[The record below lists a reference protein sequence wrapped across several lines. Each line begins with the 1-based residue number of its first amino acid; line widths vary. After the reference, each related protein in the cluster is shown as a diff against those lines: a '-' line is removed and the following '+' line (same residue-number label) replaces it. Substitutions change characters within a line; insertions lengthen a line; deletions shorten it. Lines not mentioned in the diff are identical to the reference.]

1 MNIDQALTTF
11 LEESRELL
19 QQMEDALM
27 YLETSEQDEDTVNA
41 MFRAAHTIK
50 GSAGLF
56 GLDGVVSFTHVVEN
70 ILDQVRSGEIR
81 ITPELVAL
89 LLPCSDH
96 IGTLINESMDINSK
110 PSEELLADG
119 EQLLGKLRIF
129 SKQTSD
135 NIVKDNESETL
146 PLATQTT
153 NPVEMDRNDQFVATD
168 SWHISLRFG
177 EDVLRNGMD
186 PASFLRYLGKLGE
199 IAHVTTLFDKMP
211 ETDNMDPES
220 CYLGFEI
227 DFKSNATKKEIEEV
241 FEFVREDCR
250 LRILSPNSRISDYI
264 QLICDLPEGEEKLGQ
279 ILIQSGALTQ
289 RELEDGLAR
298 QTVQASNK
306 PEAPLIGKILV
317 DQGMVQQPVVDAA
330 VAKQQNVRERKPQ
343 ESRLIRV
350 QADKLDALINL
361 VGELV
366 IAGASASLLAQ
377 RAGDDALL
385 EATSTMSRLVEE
397 IRDGALQLRMVQI
410 GETFHRFQR
419 VVRDVSKELGKDIDL
434 IISGAETELDKTV
447 VEKISDPLMHL
458 VRNSMDHGIEAA
470 DLRIARGKPRK
481 GHLRLNAYH
490 DSGSIVIEVADDGG
504 GLNKER
510 ILQKALERE
519 VITST
524 HNLSDKEIF
533 NLIFEPGFSTS
544 DQVSNLSGRG
554 VGMDVVRRNI
564 EALRGSVDLDSVEGS
579 STTVRI
585 RLPLTLAIID
595 GFLVG
600 VSNNAYVVPLDMV
613 MECVELT
620 PEQQQSSRATNY
632 INLRGE
638 VLPFIR
644 LRDIFGVEDAPPR
657 RESIVVMQYAGQ
669 QAGLMVDT
677 LMGEFQ
683 TVIKPMGKL
692 FTHLKGIAGSTIL
705 GSGDVALILDVPS
718 LVLRAVNAETHAAS
732 LKSPALATTAKSNIL
747 AISKGDQ

>member
-1 MNIDQALTTF
+1 MPRVTHLEIGMNIDQALLTF

-19 QQMEDALM
+19 HQMEDSLM
-27 YLETSEQDEDTVNA
+27 YLETAEQDEDTVNA

-56 GLDGVVSFTHVVEN
+56 GLDEVVSFTHVVEN
-70 ILDQVRSGEIR
+70 ILDQVRGGEIR
-81 ITPELVAL
+81 ITADLVAL
-89 LLPCSDH
+89 LLPCRDH
-96 IGTLINESMDINSK
+96 IALLINESVENNGK
-110 PSEELLADG
+110 PSPESLTKGEHLLN
-119 EQLLGKLRIF
+119 KLRTF
-129 SKQTSD
+129 SKSPVLNGGVKVSNKSSALPVGTVGSHPSAGD
-135 NIVKDNESETL
+135 NFIVAANT
-146 PLATQTT
+146 
-153 NPVEMDRNDQFVATD
+153 
-168 SWHISLRFG
+168 WHISLRFG
-177 EDVLRNGMD
+177 KGVLRNGMD

-199 IAHVTTLFDKMP
+199 TVHVTTLFDNMP
-211 ETDNMDPES
+211 ETGNMDPES

-227 DFKSNATKKEIEEV
+227 DLKSDATKKEIEDV
-241 FEFVREDCR
+241 FEFVIDDCWI
-250 LRILSPNSRISDYI
+250 RILAPNSRVSDYI
-264 QLICDLPEGEEKLGQ
+264 QLIHDLPEGKEKLGQ
-279 ILIQSGALTQ
+279 ILVQSGALTQ
-289 RELEDGLAR
+289 RELGEGLA
-298 QTVQASNK
+298 QQAAHTSDK
-306 PEAPLIGKILV
+306 AEPPLIGKILV
-317 DQGMVQQPVVDAA
+317 DHGVVQQPIVDAA
-330 VAKQQNVRERKPQ
+330 VAKQQNLRGNRLQ
-343 ESRLIRV
+343 ENRLIRV
-350 QADKLDALINL
+350 QADKLDTLINL

-366 IAGASASLLAQ
+366 IAGASANLLAQ
-377 RAGDDALL
+377 RSGDGALL

-434 IISGAETELDKTV
+434 VITGAETELDKTV
-447 VEKISDPLMHL
+447 VERISDPLMHL
-458 VRNSMDHGIEAA
+458 VRNAMDHGIETA
-470 DLRIARGKPRK
+470 DLRITRGKPKK

-504 GLNKER
+504 GLDKNK
-510 ILQKALERE
+510 ILQKALEHE
-519 VITST
+519 VITAA

-544 DQVSNLSGRG
+544 ESVSNLSGRG

-564 EALRGSVDLDSVEGS
+564 EALRGTVDLDSTEGVG
-579 STTVRI
+579 TTVRI

-613 MECVELT
+613 LECIELT
-620 PEQQQSSRATNY
+620 PTQRKASCATNY
-632 INLRGE
+632 VNLRGS

-644 LRDIFGVEDAPPR
+644 LRDLFGVEGAPPR

-669 QAGLMVDT
+669 RAGLMVDS

-705 GSGDVALILDVPS
+705 GSGEVALILDVPS
-718 LVLRAVNAETHAAS
+718 LVHRAVNAEIHTASMKTLVFAATG
-732 LKSPALATTAKSNIL
+732 K
-747 AISKGDQ
+747 

>member
-1 MNIDQALTTF
+1 MDIDQALITF

-19 QQMEDALM
+19 RQMEDALM
-27 YLETSEQDEDTVNA
+27 YLETAEQDEDTVNA

-56 GLDGVVSFTHVVEN
+56 GLDNVVSFTHVVEN
-70 ILDQVRSGEIR
+70 VLDQVRSGEIC
-81 ITPELVAL
+81 ITPDLVAV

-96 IGTLINESMDINSK
+96 IGILINESMDNNST
-110 PSEELLADG
+110 PSDELHAEG
-119 EQLLGKLRIF
+119 ELLLGKLRKYSKSSTNDSDEGKTIF
-129 SKQTSD
+129 IDT
-135 NIVKDNESETL
+135 EG
-146 PLATQTT
+146 AT
-153 NPVEMDRNDQFVATD
+153 PVGMNDSNFSVAADT
-168 SWHISLRFG
+168 WHISLRFG

-199 IAHVTTLFDKMP
+199 LIHVTTLFDKMP
-211 ETDNMDPES
+211 EADSMDPES

-227 DFKSNATKKEIEEV
+227 DFKSDATKKEIEEA
-241 FEFVREDCR
+241 FDFVKEDCS
-250 LRILSPNSRISDYI
+250 LCILAPNSRISDYI
-264 QLICDLPEGEEKLGQ
+264 QLICELPEGEEKLGQ
-279 ILIQSGALTQ
+279 LLIQSGALTQ

-298 QTVQASNK
+298 QRAQASEH
-306 PEAPLIGKILV
+306 PDTSLIGKILV
-317 DQGMVQQPVVDAA
+317 DQGVVQQPVVDAA
-330 VAKQQNVRERKPQ
+330 IAKQQNLREKKPQ
-343 ESRLIRV
+343 DSRLIRV
-350 QADKLDALINL
+350 QAEKLDALINL

-377 RAGDDALL
+377 HAGDGELL
-385 EATSTMSRLVEE
+385 ESTSTISRLVEE

-458 VRNSMDHGIEAA
+458 VRNSMDHGIEGV
-470 DLRIARGKPRK
+470 DLRAARGKPGK

-490 DSGSIVIEVADDGG
+490 DSGSIVIEVSDDGG

-524 HNLSDKEIF
+524 QNLSDKEVY
-533 NLIFEPGFSTS
+533 NLIFEPGFSTT
-544 DQVSNLSGRG
+544 DQVSSLSGRG

-564 EALRGSVDLDSVEGS
+564 EALRGSVDLDSIEGS
-579 STTVRI
+579 GTTVRI

-620 PEQQQSSRATNY
+620 PEQQHSSSGTNY

-638 VLPFIR
+638 VLPFVR
-644 LRDIFGVEDAPPR
+644 LRDLFGVEGAPPR

-669 QAGLMVDT
+669 QAGLMVDS

-718 LVLRAVNAETHAAS
+718 LVQRAVNAESHAAT
-732 LKSPALATTAKSNIL
+732 LKSPPHATTNKSHNL
-747 AISKGDQ
+747 VLSKGDQ

>member
-1 MNIDQALTTF
+1 MNIDQALLTF

-19 QQMEDALM
+19 RQLEDSLM
-27 YLETSEQDEDTVNA
+27 YLEGAEQDEDTVNA

-56 GLDGVVSFTHVVEN
+56 ALNEVVSFTHVVEN
-70 ILDQVRSGEIR
+70 ILDQVRSGALPIS
-81 ITPELVAL
+81 PELVAI
-89 LLPCSDH
+89 LLPCGDH
-96 IGTLINESMDINSK
+96 IGSLITESIENEGN
-110 PSEELLADG
+110 PSPDLIAKGEELLI
-119 EQLLGKLRIF
+119 KLRTFFNIPAEYD
-129 SKQTSD
+129 SD
-135 NIVKDNESETL
+135 NPEMEASASSIHSSSASE
-146 PLATQTT
+146 AHEIS
-153 NPVEMDRNDQFVATD
+153 NFPVAAD

-186 PASFLRYLGKLGE
+186 PASFLRYLGRLGE
-199 IAHVTTLFDKMP
+199 LVHVTTLFESMP
-211 ETDNMDPES
+211 EPDIMDPES

-227 DFKSNATKKEIEEV
+227 DLKSDATKREIEDV
-241 FEFVREDCR
+241 FEFVSDDCR
-250 LRILSPNSRISDYI
+250 IRILAPNSRISEYI
-264 QLICDLPEGEEKLGQ
+264 QLIRELPEDEDKIGE
-279 ILIQSGALTQ
+279 ILIKSGALTQ

-298 QTVQASNK
+298 QAVQAAEKDETN
-306 PEAPLIGKILV
+306 LIGEILV
-317 DQGMVQQPVVDAA
+317 DQGLIQQPVVDAA
-330 VAKQQNVRERKPQ
+330 VAKQKTLRDKNPQ
-343 ESRLIRV
+343 ENRLVRV

-366 IAGASASLLAQ
+366 IAGASANLLAQ
-377 RAGDDALL
+377 KTGDGSLL
-385 EATSTMSRLVEE
+385 EATSTLSRLVEE

-419 VVRDVSKELGKDIDL
+419 VVRDVSKELGKEIDL
-434 IISGAETELDKTV
+434 VISGAETELDKTV

-458 VRNSMDHGIEAA
+458 VRNSIDHGIEAA
-470 DLRIARGKPRK
+470 DLRIKRGKSPK
-481 GHLRLNAYH
+481 GHLQLNAYH

-504 GLNKER
+504 GLNKGK
-510 ILQKALERE
+510 ILQKALDRE
-519 VITST
+519 LITSGQ
-524 HNLSDKEIF
+524 NLSDKEIF

-544 DQVSNLSGRG
+544 AQISNLSGRG
-554 VGMDVVRRNI
+554 VGMDVVRKNI
-564 EALRGSVDLDSVEGS
+564 ETLRGTVEIESTEGVG
-579 STTVRI
+579 TTVRI

-600 VSNNAYVVPLDMV
+600 VTNNAYVIPLDMV
-613 MECVELT
+613 LECVELT
-620 PEQQQSSRATNY
+620 PEQQQASRTTNY

-644 LRDIFGVEDAPPR
+644 LRDLFGVEGAPPR

-669 QAGLMVDT
+669 QAGLMVDS

-718 LVLRAVNAETHAAS
+718 LVQRAVNAEQTNSSAKTPVLAS
-732 LKSPALATTAKSNIL
+732 MGK
-747 AISKGDQ
+747 

>member
-1 MNIDQALTTF
+1 MNIDQALLTF

-19 QQMEDALM
+19 HQMEDSLM

-56 GLDGVVSFTHVVEN
+56 GLAEVVSFTHVVEN

-81 ITPELVAL
+81 ITPDLVAV

-96 IGTLINESMDINSK
+96 IGLLITESVDGDGGASTETLESGK
-110 PSEELLADG
+110 
-119 EQLLGKLRIF
+119 QLLNKLRAF
-129 SKQTSD
+129 SKQTTINDDKEASG
-135 NIVKDNESETL
+135 NSSTHPMEAAL
-146 PLATQTT
+146 PVAGDEY
-153 NPVEMDRNDQFVATD
+153 NFVAAD
-168 SWHISLRFG
+168 NWHISLRFG
-177 EDVLRNGMD
+177 ENVLRNGMD
-186 PASFLRYLGKLGE
+186 PASFLRYLGRLGE
-199 IAHVTTLFDKMP
+199 LVHVTTLFDSMP
-211 ETDNMDPES
+211 DADDMDPES

-227 DFKSNATKKEIEEV
+227 DLKSDATKKELEDV
-241 FEFVREDCR
+241 FEFVRDDCWM
-250 LRILSPNSRISDYI
+250 RILPPNSRISDYI
-264 QLICDLPEGEEKLGQ
+264 QLIHDLPEGEEKVGQ

-289 RELEDGLAR
+289 RELEEGLAR
-298 QTVQASNK
+298 QATHK
-306 PEAPLIGKILV
+306 EEPPLLGKILV
-317 DQGMVQQPVVDAA
+317 DQGVVQQPVVDAA
-330 VAKQQNVRERKPQ
+330 VAKQQIVRDKKPP

-366 IAGASASLLAQ
+366 IAGASANLLAQ
-377 RAGDDALL
+377 RSGDGALL

-419 VVRDVSKELGKDIDL
+419 VVRDVSKELGKEIDL
-434 IISGAETELDKTV
+434 VINGAETELDKTV

-458 VRNSMDHGIEAA
+458 VRNSMDHGIESAE
-470 DLRIARGKPRK
+470 LRIARNKPSK
-481 GHLRLNAYH
+481 GCLQLNAYH
-490 DSGSIVIEVADDGG
+490 DSGSIVIEVVDDGG
-504 GLNKER
+504 GLNRNK

-519 VITST
+519 VISSAT
-524 HNLSDKEIF
+524 NLTDKEIF

-544 DQVSNLSGRG
+544 EAVSNLSGRG

-564 EALRGSVDLDSVEGS
+564 EALRGTIELDSNEGVG
-579 STTVRI
+579 TTVRI

-600 VSNNAYVVPLDMV
+600 ISNNAYVIPLDMV
-613 MECVELT
+613 LECVELT
-620 PEQQQSSRATNY
+620 PAQQKASRTTNY

-644 LRDIFGVEDAPPR
+644 LRDLFAVEGSPPR
-657 RESIVVMQYAGQ
+657 RESIIVMQYAGQ
-669 QAGLMVDT
+669 QAGLMVDS
-677 LMGEFQ
+677 LIGEFQ

-718 LVLRAVNAETHAAS
+718 LVQRAINAETQVTS
-732 LKSPALATTAKSNIL
+732 LKAPVLAST
-747 AISKGDQ
+747 GRQ

>member
-1 MNIDQALTTF
+1 MNIDQALLTF

-19 QQMEDALM
+19 HQMEDSLM

-56 GLDGVVSFTHVVEN
+56 GLAEVVSFTHVVEN

-81 ITPELVAL
+81 ITPDLVAV

-96 IGTLINESMDINSK
+96 IGLLITESVDGDGGASTETLESGK
-110 PSEELLADG
+110 
-119 EQLLGKLRIF
+119 QLLNKLRAF
-129 SKQTSD
+129 SKQTTINDDKEASG
-135 NIVKDNESETL
+135 NSSTHPMEAAL
-146 PLATQTT
+146 PVAGDEY
-153 NPVEMDRNDQFVATD
+153 NFVAAD
-168 SWHISLRFG
+168 NWHISLRFG
-177 EDVLRNGMD
+177 ENVLRNGMD
-186 PASFLRYLGKLGE
+186 PASFLRYLGRLGE
-199 IAHVTTLFDKMP
+199 LVHVTTLFDSMP
-211 ETDNMDPES
+211 DADDMDPES

-227 DFKSNATKKEIEEV
+227 DLKSDATKKELEDV
-241 FEFVREDCR
+241 FEFVRDDCWM
-250 LRILSPNSRISDYI
+250 RILPPNSRISDYI
-264 QLICDLPEGEEKLGQ
+264 QLIHDLPEGEEKVGQ

-289 RELEDGLAR
+289 RELEEGLAR
-298 QTVQASNK
+298 QATHK
-306 PEAPLIGKILV
+306 EEPPLLGKILV
-317 DQGMVQQPVVDAA
+317 DQGVVQQPVVDAA
-330 VAKQQNVRERKPQ
+330 VAKQQIVRDKKPP

-366 IAGASASLLAQ
+366 IAGASANLLAQ
-377 RAGDDALL
+377 RSGDGALL

-419 VVRDVSKELGKDIDL
+419 VVRDVSKELGKEIDL
-434 IISGAETELDKTV
+434 VINGAETELDKTV

-458 VRNSMDHGIEAA
+458 VRNSMDHGIESAE
-470 DLRIARGKPRK
+470 LRIARNKPSK
-481 GHLRLNAYH
+481 GCLQLNAYH
-490 DSGSIVIEVADDGG
+490 DSGSIVIEVVDDGG
-504 GLNKER
+504 GLNRNK

-519 VITST
+519 VISSAT
-524 HNLSDKEIF
+524 NLTDKEIF

-544 DQVSNLSGRG
+544 EAVSNLSGRG
-554 VGMDVVRRNI
+554 VGMD
-564 EALRGSVDLDSVEGS
+564 
-579 STTVRI
+579 
-585 RLPLTLAIID
+585 IID

-600 VSNNAYVVPLDMV
+600 ISNNAYVIPLDMV
-613 MECVELT
+613 LECVELT
-620 PEQQQSSRATNY
+620 PAQQKASRTTNY

-644 LRDIFGVEDAPPR
+644 LRDLFAVEGSPPR
-657 RESIVVMQYAGQ
+657 RESIIVMQYAGQ
-669 QAGLMVDT
+669 QAGLMVDS
-677 LMGEFQ
+677 LIGEFQ

-718 LVLRAVNAETHAAS
+718 LVQRAINAETQVTS
-732 LKSPALATTAKSNIL
+732 LKAPVLAST
-747 AISKGDQ
+747 GRQ

>member
-1 MNIDQALTTF
+1 MNIDQALITF

-19 QQMEDALM
+19 RQMEDALM
-27 YLETSEQDEDTVNA
+27 YLETAEQDEDTVNA

-56 GLDGVVSFTHVVEN
+56 GLDSVVTFTHVVEN

-81 ITPELVAL
+81 ITPDLVAL

-96 IGTLINESMDINSK
+96 IGILINESMDNASKPNDELLEEGERLLDKLRTFSK
-110 PSEELLADG
+110 PSTDG
-119 EQLLGKLRIF
+119 TGK
-129 SKQTSD
+129 
-135 NIVKDNESETL
+135 NNEGETL
-146 PLATQTT
+146 PLAMQTT
-153 NPVEMDRNDQFVATD
+153 VPIEMDGNDLSVTTD
-168 SWHISLRFG
+168 TWHISLRFG
-177 EDVLRNGMD
+177 KDVLRNGMD

-211 ETDNMDPES
+211 EAESMDPES

-227 DFKSNATKKEIEEV
+227 DFKSEATKKEIEEV
-241 FEFVREDCR
+241 FEFVREDCW
-250 LRILSPNSRISDYI
+250 LRILAPNSRVSDYI

-298 QTVQASNK
+298 QTAQASEN
-306 PEAPLIGKILV
+306 PEASLIGKILV

-330 VAKQQNVRERKPQ
+330 VAKQQNLRERKPQ
-343 ESRLIRV
+343 DSRLIRV
-350 QADKLDALINL
+350 QADKLDTLINL

-366 IAGASASLLAQ
+366 IAGASANLLAQ
-377 RAGDDALL
+377 RSGDGALL

-470 DLRIARGKPRK
+470 DLRFARGKPRK

-504 GLNKER
+504 GLNKEK

-519 VITST
+519 VITSSQ
-524 HNLSDKEIF
+524 NLSDKEIF

-564 EALRGSVDLDSVEGS
+564 EALRGSVDLDSVEGAG
-579 STTVRI
+579 TTVRI

-613 MECVELT
+613 LECVELT
-620 PEQQQSSRATNY
+620 PVQQQSSRTTNY

-644 LRDIFGVEDAPPR
+644 LRDLFGVEGAAPR

-669 QAGLMVDT
+669 QAGLMVDS

-705 GSGDVALILDVPS
+705 GSGDVALIIDVPS
-718 LVLRAVNAETHAAS
+718 LVQRAVNAETHAAS
-732 LKSPALATTAKSNIL
+732 LKNPSLATTGK
-747 AISKGDQ
+747 

>member
-1 MNIDQALTTF
+1 MNIDQALITF

-19 QQMEDALM
+19 RQMEDALM
-27 YLETSEQDEDTVNA
+27 YLETGEQDEDTVNA

-70 ILDQVRSGEIR
+70 ILDQVRSGEIQ
-81 ITPELVAL
+81 ITPDLVAV

-96 IGTLINESMDINSK
+96 IGTLINESMDNNSK
-110 PSEELLADG
+110 PSDELLAEG
-119 EQLLGKLRIF
+119 EQLLGRLRSF
-129 SKQTSD
+129 SKPPND
-135 NIVKDNESETL
+135 NTDKNNEGETL
-146 PLATQTT
+146 PLTTHTT
-153 NPVEMDRNDQFVATD
+153 NPVEMDDNNLSVATD
-168 SWHISLRFG
+168 TWHISLRFG

-186 PASFLRYLGKLGE
+186 PASFLRYLGKLGT
-199 IAHVTTLFDKMP
+199 ITHVTTLFDKMP
-211 ETDNMDPES
+211 EAESMDPES

-227 DFKSNATKKEIEEV
+227 DFKSDATKKEIEEV
-241 FEFVREDCR
+241 FEFVRDDCW
-250 LRILSPNSRISDYI
+250 LSILAPNSRVSDYI

-298 QTVQASNK
+298 QTAQASEK

-330 VAKQQNVRERKPQ
+330 VAKQQNLRERKPQ
-343 ESRLIRV
+343 DSRLIRV

-366 IAGASASLLAQ
+366 IAGASANLLAQ
-377 RAGDDALL
+377 RAGDGALL
-385 EATSTMSRLVEE
+385 EATSTLSRLVEE

-470 DLRIARGKPRK
+470 DLRIARGKPGK
-481 GHLRLNAYH
+481 GNLQLNAYH

-544 DQVSNLSGRG
+544 EKVSNLSGRG

-579 STTVRI
+579 GTTVRI

-613 MECVELT
+613 LECVELT
-620 PEQQQSSRATNY
+620 PDQQDSSRATNY

-644 LRDIFGVEDAPPR
+644 LRDLFGVDGAAPR

-669 QAGLMVDT
+669 QAGLMVDS

-718 LVLRAVNAETHAAS
+718 LVQRAVNAETHAAS
-732 LKSPALATTAKSNIL
+732 LKSPALATTAKSHNL
-747 AISKGDQ
+747 VLSKGDQ

>member
-1 MNIDQALTTF
+1 MNIDQALLTF

-19 QQMEDALM
+19 HQMEDALL
-27 YLETSEQDEDTVNA
+27 YLETGEQNEDIVNA

-56 GLDGVVSFTHVVEN
+56 SLNDVVTFTHVVEN

-81 ITPELVAL
+81 ITPDLAAV
-89 LLPCSDH
+89 LLPCGDH
-96 IGTLINESMDINSK
+96 IGTLISEAIDKEGK
-110 PSEELLADG
+110 PGAELLANG
-119 EQLLGKLRIF
+119 ELLLTKLKAF
-129 SKQTSD
+129 SKTPTD
-135 NIVKDNESETL
+135 NSLES
-146 PLATQTT
+146 PQ
-153 NPVEMDRNDQFVATD
+153 VEMTSTPLEATPSVNSDINDSTVTTD
-168 SWHISLRFG
+168 NWHISLRFG
-177 EDVLRNGMD
+177 KDVLRNGMD
-186 PASFLRYLGKLGE
+186 PASFLRYLAKLGE
-199 IAHVTTLFDKMP
+199 IVYVTTLFDKMP
-211 ETDNMDPES
+211 AAESMDPES
-220 CYLGFEI
+220 CYIGFEV
-227 DFKSNATKKEIEEV
+227 DLKSDVSKKEIEDA
-241 FEFVREDCR
+241 FEFVKDDCR
-250 LRILSPNSRISDYI
+250 ISILTPNSRVSDYI
-264 QLICDLPEGEEKLGQ
+264 QLIQDLPEGEEKLGQ
-279 ILIQSGALTQ
+279 ILIRSGALTQ

-298 QTVQASNK
+298 QSASISDQA
-306 PEAPLIGKILV
+306 EAPLIGQILV

-330 VAKQQNVRERKPQ
+330 IAKQQNIREKRPQ

-366 IAGASASLLAQ
+366 IAGASANLLAQ
-377 RAGDDALL
+377 NSGDGALL

-434 IISGAETELDKTV
+434 VISGAETELDKTV

-458 VRNSMDHGIEAA
+458 VRNSIDHGIESA
-470 DLRIARGKPRK
+470 DLRIARGKSQK

-504 GLNKER
+504 GLNKNK

-519 VITST
+519 VIASS
-524 HNLSDKEIF
+524 HNLTDKEIF

-544 DQVSNLSGRG
+544 DAVSNISGRG

-564 EALRGSVDLDSVEGS
+564 EALRGTIDLDSGEGVG
-579 STTVRI
+579 TTVRI

-600 VSNNAYVVPLDMV
+600 VSNNAYVVPLDTV
-613 MECVELT
+613 LECVELT
-620 PEQQQSSRATNY
+620 PAQQKASHTTNY

-638 VLPFIR
+638 VLPFLR
-644 LRDIFGVEDAPPR
+644 LRDLFGVEGPPPR

-669 QAGLMVDT
+669 QAGLMVDS

-692 FTHLKGIAGSTIL
+692 FAHLKGIAGSTIL

-718 LVLRAVNAETHAAS
+718 LVQRAVNAEIQTAS
-732 LKSPALATTAKSNIL
+732 TKKPALATTGK
-747 AISKGDQ
+747 

>member
-1 MNIDQALTTF
+1 MNIDQALNTF

-27 YLETSEQDEDTVNA
+27 YLETAEQDEDTVNA

-56 GLDGVVSFTHVVEN
+56 GLDSVVSFTHVVEN
-70 ILDQVRSGEIR
+70 ILDQVRSGEIL
-81 ITPELVAL
+81 ITPDLVAV

-96 IGTLINESMDINSK
+96 IGILINESMDNNNT
-110 PSEELLADG
+110 PSDELIAEG
-119 EQLLGKLRIF
+119 EQLLAKLRTF
-129 SKQTSD
+129 SKPITD
-135 NIVKDNESETL
+135 NTDKNNEGETL
-146 PLATQTT
+146 TLSTQTT
-153 NPVEMDRNDQFVATD
+153 VSVEMNGNDLSVATD
-168 SWHISLRFG
+168 TWHISLRFG

-199 IAHVTTLFDKMP
+199 ITHVTTLFDKMP
-211 ETDNMDPES
+211 DAESMDPES

-227 DFKSNATKKEIEEV
+227 DFKSEATKKEIEDV
-241 FEFVREDCR
+241 FEFVREDCW
-250 LRILSPNSRISDYI
+250 LRILAPNSRVFDYI

-298 QTVQASNK
+298 QTAQASGK
-306 PEAPLIGKILV
+306 PEPSLIGKILV

-330 VAKQQNVRERKPQ
+330 VAQQQNLRERKPQ
-343 ESRLIRV
+343 DSRLIRV
-350 QADKLDALINL
+350 QADKLDTLINL

-366 IAGASASLLAQ
+366 IAGASANLLAQ
-377 RAGDDALL
+377 RAGDGALL

-419 VVRDVSKELGKDIDL
+419 VVRDVSKELGKDIDI

-470 DLRIARGKPRK
+470 DLRVAQGKPSK

-504 GLNKER
+504 GLNKEKIR
-510 ILQKALERE
+510 QKALERE
-519 VITST
+519 IITST
-524 HNLSDKEIF
+524 QNLSDKEIF

-579 STTVRI
+579 GTTVRI

-600 VSNNAYVVPLDMV
+600 VSNNSYVVPLDMV
-613 MECVELT
+613 LECVELT
-620 PEQQQSSRATNY
+620 PAQQQSSRATNY

-644 LRDIFGVEDAPPR
+644 LRDLFGVEGAAPR

-669 QAGLMVDT
+669 QAGLMVDS

-718 LVLRAVNAETHAAS
+718 LVQRAVNAETRAS
-732 LKSPALATTAKSNIL
+732 SLNNPALATTGK
-747 AISKGDQ
+747 

>member
-1 MNIDQALTTF
+1 MNLDQALLTF
-11 LEESRELL
+11 IEESRELL
-19 QQMEDALM
+19 RQMEDALM
-27 YLETSEQDEDTVNA
+27 YLETAEQDEDTVNA

-56 GLDGVVSFTHVVEN
+56 GLNAVVSFTHVVEN

-81 ITPELVAL
+81 ITPDLAAV

-96 IGTLINESMDINSK
+96 IGVLIRESVENNGE
-110 PSEELLADG
+110 PSAEILANG
-119 EQLLGKLRIF
+119 ERLLGKIRAF
-129 SKQTSD
+129 SKQSAENSTEKSGGATSPSPAEPAAPID
-135 NIVKDNESETL
+135 TDGKDIT
-146 PLATQTT
+146 
-153 NPVEMDRNDQFVATD
+153 VAADT
-168 SWHISLRFG
+168 WHISLRFG
-177 EDVLRNGMD
+177 ENVLRNGMD
-186 PASFLRYLGKLGE
+186 PASFLRYLGKLGA
-199 IAHVTTLFDKMP
+199 IVYVTTLFNKMP
-211 ETDNMDPES
+211 EAESMDPES

-227 DFKSNATKKEIEEV
+227 DLKSDASKKEIDDV
-241 FEFVREDCR
+241 FEFVREDCWI
-250 LRILSPNSRISDYI
+250 RILPPNSRISDYI
-264 QLICDLPEGEEKLGQ
+264 QLIHELPEGEEKLGE
-279 ILIQSGALTQ
+279 ILIKSGALTQ

-298 QTVQASNK
+298 QAASASEK
-306 PEAPLIGKILV
+306 LGTPLIGKILV
-317 DQGMVQQPVVDAA
+317 DQGVVQQPVVDAA
-330 VAKQQNVRERKPQ
+330 VARQQNLREKKPQ

-350 QADKLDALINL
+350 HADKLDALINL

-377 RAGDDALL
+377 RSADGALL

-434 IISGAETELDKTV
+434 VISGAETELDKTV

-470 DLRIARGKPRK
+470 DLRIARGKPNK

-504 GLNKER
+504 GLNKSK

-519 VITST
+519 LITSA
-524 HNLSDKEIF
+524 HNLTDKEIF

-544 DQVSNLSGRG
+544 EKVSNLSGRG

-564 EALRGSVDLDSVEGS
+564 EALRGTVDLDSAEGAG
-579 STTVRI
+579 TTVRI

-613 MECVELT
+613 LECVELT
-620 PEQQQSSRATNY
+620 PGQQQASRATNY

-644 LRDIFGVEDAPPR
+644 LRDLFGVEGTPPR

-669 QAGLMVDT
+669 QAGLMVDS

-718 LVLRAVNAETHAAS
+718 LVQRAVNAEIHTAAT
-732 LKSPALATTAKSNIL
+732 KNPVLAVTGK
-747 AISKGDQ
+747 

>member
-1 MNIDQALTTF
+1 LDKIGI
-11 LEESRELL
+11 
-19 QQMEDALM
+19 EDG
-27 YLETSEQDEDTVNA
+27 TVS
-41 MFRAAHTIK
+41 T
-50 GSAGLF
+50 
-56 GLDGVVSFTHVVEN
+56 
-70 ILDQVRSGEIR
+70 
-81 ITPELVAL
+81 
-89 LLPCSDH
+89 
-96 IGTLINESMDINSK
+96 
-110 PSEELLADG
+110 
-119 EQLLGKLRIF
+119 
-129 SKQTSD
+129 D
-135 NIVKDNESETL
+135 N
-146 PLATQTT
+146 
-153 NPVEMDRNDQFVATD
+153 
-168 SWHISLRFG
+168 WHISLRFG

-186 PASFLRYLGKLGE
+186 PASFLRYLSKLGE
-199 IAHVTTLFDKMP
+199 IVYVTTLFDRMPAP
-211 ETDNMDPES
+211 ETMDPES
-220 CYLGFEI
+220 CYLGFEV
-227 DFKSNATKKEIEEV
+227 DLKSDASKKEIEDA
-241 FEFVREDCR
+241 FEFVKDDCR
-250 LRILSPNSRISDYI
+250 ISILTPNSRVSDYI
-264 QLICDLPEGEEKLGQ
+264 QLIQDLPEGEEKLGQ
-279 ILIQSGALTQ
+279 ILIRSGALTQ

-298 QTVQASNK
+298 QSTGTSDPSGAQ
-306 PEAPLIGKILV
+306 LIGQILV

-330 VAKQQNVRERKPQ
+330 IAKQQNIREKRPQ

-366 IAGASASLLAQ
+366 IAGASANLLAQ
-377 RAGDDALL
+377 NSGDGALL

-419 VVRDVSKELGKDIDL
+419 VVRDVSKELDKDIDL
-434 IISGAETELDKTV
+434 VISGAETELDKTV

-458 VRNSMDHGIEAA
+458 VRNSIDHGIESA
-470 DLRIARGKPRK
+470 DLRTASGKPQK

-504 GLNKER
+504 GLNKSK

-519 VITST
+519 VISST
-524 HNLSDKEIF
+524 HNLSDKEIY

-544 DQVSNLSGRG
+544 DAVSNISGRG

-564 EALRGSVDLDSVEGS
+564 EALRGTIDLDSSEGVG
-579 STTVRI
+579 TTVRI

-613 MECVELT
+613 LECVELT
-620 PEQQQSSRATNY
+620 PAQQKASHTTNY

-638 VLPFIR
+638 VLPFLR
-644 LRDIFGVEDAPPR
+644 LRDLFGVDGPSPR
-657 RESIVVMQYAGQ
+657 RENIVVMKYAGQ
-669 QAGLMVDT
+669 QAGLMVDS

-718 LVLRAVNAETHAAS
+718 LVQRAVNAETLTS
-732 LKSPALATTAKSNIL
+732 STKIPVLATTGK
-747 AISKGDQ
+747 